1 MDWDKLKIF
10 HAVAEAGSFT
20 NATINLNLSQS
31 AISRQI
37 QSLEQDLKVQLFE
50 RHARGLTLTENGEY
64 VFKTAH
70 EVISKLKEVET
81 SLGDQ
86 KNKPTGKLTI
96 TTVRSFGTHWL
107 TPRIQEFMR
116 LNPEIEIELVFDDKE
131 LDLSTRQ
138 ADIGIFM
145 RRPKQ
150 LNYIQKKLVDIKY
163 YIYGS
168 NKYLEKFGMP
178 KTIADLNKHK
188 FISFGKGAP
197 SPVFNPDW
205 ALKLGLKDGTKK
217 RKTAMR
223 VNSVY
228 GLLLA
233 VQSGVGLAAL
243 PDYITLNQPNIVKV
257 LPKIEGPITEAHFV
271 YPQSLKNVARVQAF
285 RNFLYSKISEW
296 KF

>member
-20 NATINLNLSQS
+20 SATVNLNLSQS

-37 QSLEQDLKVQLFE
+37 QSLEDDLKVKLFE

-70 EVISKLKEVET
+70 EVISKLKEVEI
-81 SLGDQ
+81 SLGDK
-86 KNKPTGKLTI
+86 KNKPTGKLTV
-96 TTVRSFGTHWL
+96 TTFVSFGTTWL
-107 TPRIQEFMR
+107 TPRIQEFME
-116 LNPEIEIELVFDDKE
+116 LNPEIEIELIFDDKE

-138 ADIGIFM
+138 ADIGIWA

-150 LNYIQKKLVDIKY
+150 LNYIQKKLIDINY
-163 YIYGS
+163 HIYGS
-168 NKYLEKFGMP
+168 PKYLEKYGYP
-178 KTIADLNKHK
+178 KTINDLNKHK

-205 ALKLGLKDGTKK
+205 ALKLGMKDNKK
-217 RKTAMR
+217 RKSCMK

-243 PDYITLNQPNIVKV
+243 PDYITHNISGITKV
-257 LPKIEGPITEAHFV
+257 LPNDPGKPTETHFV
-271 YPQSLKNVARVQAF
+271 YPSSLKNNARLIAF
-285 RNFLYSKISEW
+285 RNFLFSKVSEW

>member
-10 HAVAEAGSFT
+10 YAVAEAGSFT
-20 NATINLNLSQS
+20 RATINLNLSQS

-37 QSLEQDLKVQLFE
+37 QSLEEDLKVQLFE

-70 EVISKLKEVET
+70 EVISKLKDVET
-81 SLGDQ
+81 SLSDQ

-107 TPRIQEFMR
+107 TPRIQEFMQ
-116 LNPEIEIELVFDDKE
+116 LNPNIEVELIFDDKE

-150 LNYIQKKLVDIKY
+150 LNYIQRKLVDINY

-168 NKYLEKFGMP
+168 TKYLEKYGIP
-178 KTIADLNKHK
+178 KTINDLNKHR

-205 ALKLGLKDGTKK
+205 ALKLGVKDNKK
-217 RKTAMR
+217 RKSIMK
-223 VNSVY
+223 VNSVM

-233 VQSGVGLAAL
+233 VESGVGLAAL
-243 PDYITLNQPNIVKV
+243 PDYMTLSVQNIIKV
-257 LPKIEGPITEAHFV
+257 LPQIEGPRTEAHFV
-271 YPQSLKNVARVQAF
+271 YPQSLKNVARVVAF
-285 RNFLYSKISEW
+285 
-296 KF
+296 

>member
-70 EVISKLKEVET
+70 DVISKLKEVEST
-81 SLGDQ
+81 LGDQ

-107 TPRIQEFMR
+107 TPRIQEFMT
-116 LNPEIEIELVFDDKE
+116 LNPEIEIELIFDDKE

-168 NKYLEKFGMP
+168 NKYLEKYGMP
-178 KTIADLNKHK
+178 KNINDLNKHK
-188 FISFGKGAP
+188 LISFGKGAP
-197 SPVFNPDW
+197 SPVYDPDW
-205 ALKLGLKDGTKK
+205 ALKLGIKDGNK
-217 RKTAMR
+217 RKPVMK
-223 VNSVY
+223 VNSVM

-233 VQSGVGLAAL
+233 VESGVGLAAL
-243 PDYITLNQPNIVKV
+243 PEYLVFNSNKIIKV
-257 LPKIEGPITEAHFV
+257 LPSSEGPITEAHFV
-271 YPQSLKNVARVQAF
+271 YPQSLKNNARITVF
-285 RNFLYSKISEW
+285 RNFLFSKIGDW
-296 KF
+296 K

>member
-20 NATINLNLSQS
+20 NATTVLNISQS

-37 QSLEQDLKVQLFE
+37 QSLEEDLKVKLFE
-50 RHARGLTLTENGEY
+50 RHARGLTLTQNGEY
-64 VFKTAH
+64 VYKTAH
-70 EVISKLKEVET
+70 EVISKLKEIET

-107 TPRIQEFMR
+107 TPRIQEFMN
-116 LNPEIEIELVFDDKE
+116 LNPEIEVELIFDDKE

-150 LNYIQKKLVDIKY
+150 LNYIQRKLVDINY
-163 YIYGS
+163 HIYGS
-168 NKYLEKFGMP
+168 TKYLGTYGIP
-178 KTIADLNKHK
+178 KTINDLTKHR

-205 ALKLGLKDGTKK
+205 ALKLGSKDNNKIK
-217 RKTAMR
+217 PVMK
-223 VNSVY
+223 VNSVM

-233 VQSGVGLAAL
+233 VESGVGLAAL
-243 PDYITLNQPNIVKV
+243 PDYLVSQSNNVVKV
-257 LPKIEGPITEAHFV
+257 LPKSEGPITEAHFV
-271 YPQSLKNVARVQAF
+271 YPESLKNTARVQAF
-285 RNFLYSKISEW
+285 KNFLYSKLSET

>member
-1 MDWDKLKIF
+1 MNWDKLKMF
-10 HAVAEAGSFT
+10 YAVAEAGSFT
-20 NATINLNLSQS
+20 NATTILNISQS

-64 VFKTAH
+64 VYKTAH

-86 KNKPTGKLTI
+86 KSKPSGKLTI

-107 TPRIQEFMR
+107 TPRIQEFMN
-116 LNPEIEIELVFDDKE
+116 LNSEIEIELIFDDKE

-150 LNYIQKKLVDIKY
+150 LNYIQRKLVDINY
-163 YIYGS
+163 HIYGS
-168 NKYLEKFGMP
+168 TKYLEKYGIP
-178 KTIADLNKHK
+178 KTTNDLNKHR
-188 FISFGKGAP
+188 FISFGKGSP

-205 ALKLGLKDGTKK
+205 ALKLGNKDNKK
-217 RKTAMR
+217 RKSIMK
-223 VNSVY
+223 VNSVM

-233 VQSGVGLAAL
+233 VESGVGLAAL
-243 PDYITLNQPNIVKV
+243 PDYLVSQSQNVIKV
-257 LPKIEGPITEAHFV
+257 LPKFEGPITEAHFV
-271 YPQSLKNVARVQAF
+271 YPQSLKNVARVQVF
-285 RNFLYSKISEW
+285 RNFLYSKIGDW
-296 KF
+296 K